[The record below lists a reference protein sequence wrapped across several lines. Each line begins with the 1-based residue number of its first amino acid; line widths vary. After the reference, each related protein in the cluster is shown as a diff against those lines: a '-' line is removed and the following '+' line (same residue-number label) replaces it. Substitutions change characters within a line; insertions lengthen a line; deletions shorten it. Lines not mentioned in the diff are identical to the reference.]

1 MKKVIAMLLV
11 ICMACISLAAC
22 GSQEA
27 SQPMT
32 SPASPAASAAPETPT
47 AQESTDVETEDGAE
61 NETKT
66 APEECAK
73 LIGLDD
79 TAAAEMLGGGQENV
93 AGDGVTLI
101 GRIYKANIFGEDVE
115 ISSAYDD
122 NGLVDNV
129 TFMLSDP
136 EASVYCEQL
145 EEIYGESSDSQ
156 DTPSESGA
164 TWQEWSKDGFVIR
177 LWQMYGLTSIEIR
190 AAEGQP

>member
-47 AQESTDVETEDGAE
+47 AQESTDV
-61 NETKT
+61 
-66 APEECAK
+66 CAK

-93 AGDGVTLI
+93 AVDGVTLI